1 MSRIDDDA
9 PLLTDTADTGEVV
22 EMFEVSGGKNLRFVD
37 EMCRMQI
44 ENFPHR
50 PFVPDEIRRDAQ
62 LPAQRT
68 GLVVAQWFYTING
81 ATASYHLSDINL
93 ARGTHTI
100 KFGSVE
106 KPFRRTM
113 FGDKRFNLWLIP
125 SQRMQVTRRIEH
137 GWLGSFAEAADY
149 SLPVL
154 LPAGWIPLPIEYQE
168 PVHGPSWRELGLE
181 TERTTI
187 IWMPP
192 DGLTPDEISVL
203 QPMVYKPAV
212 ASFLLD
218 IYDLDP
224 DIPWVAELCGDEVN
238 RPRPSREPLQ

>member
-1 MSRIDDDA
+1 
-9 PLLTDTADTGEVV
+9 
-22 EMFEVSGGKNLRFVD
+22 
-37 EMCRMQI
+37 MQI

-50 PFVPDEIRRDAQ
+50 PFVPDEIRRDAL
-62 LPAQRT
+62 LPAARD
-68 GLVVAQWFYTING
+68 GLIVAQWFYTVNG

-93 ARGTHTI
+93 VRRTHTI

-113 FGDKRFNLWLIP
+113 LRERRFNLWLIP
-125 SQRMQVTRRIEH
+125 SQRAQVTPH
-137 GWLGSFAEAADY
+137 LPDGWLGSFAEAAEY

-154 LPAGWIPLPIEYQE
+154 LPAGWIPLPIDYQE
-168 PVHGPSWRELGLE
+168 PVHGPSWREQGLE

-192 DGLTPDEISVL
+192 DGLDESQIAAL
-203 QPMVYKPAV
+203 QPDVLEPAV

-224 DIPWVAELCGDEVN
+224 EIPWVAELCGEQVN
-238 RPRPSREPLQ
+238 VPRPRRDPV

>member
-1 MSRIDDDA
+1 MSTTGDG
-9 PLLTDTADTGEVV
+9 PLLVDESDSGDLV
-22 EMFEVSGGKNLRFVD
+22 EMFEVTGGSNLRFID
-37 EMCRMQI
+37 EMCRLQL
-44 ENFPHR
+44 EYFPHR
-50 PFVPDEIRRDAQ
+50 PFVPDEIRRDAL
-62 LPAQRT
+62 LPAKRN
-68 GLVVAQWFYTING
+68 GLIVAQWFYTVNG
-81 ATASYHLSDINL
+81 ETASYHLSDINL
-93 ARGTHTI
+93 VRRTHTI

-113 FGDKRFNLWLIP
+113 MRNQRFNLWLIP
-125 SQRMQVTRRIEH
+125 SQRAQVTPLIPD

-154 LPAGWIPLPIEYQE
+154 LPAGWIPLPIDYRE
-168 PVHGPSWRELGLE
+168 PVHGPNWRERGLE

-192 DGLTPDEISVL
+192 DGLTEAEIADLQPRVL
-203 QPMVYKPAV
+203 QPAV

-224 DIPWVAELCGDEVN
+224 AIPWVAELCGDQVDVA
-238 RPRPSREPLQ
+238 RPQREPR

>member
-1 MSRIDDDA
+1 MNTPDDVEV
-9 PLLTDTADTGEVV
+9 LLSEIADTGELV
-22 EMFEVSGGKNLRFVD
+22 EMFVVTDGKNLRYVE

-50 PFVPDEIRRDAQ
+50 PFVPDEIRRDAL
-62 LPAQRT
+62 LPSRRD
-68 GLVVAQWFYTING
+68 GLVVAQWFYTVDG

-93 ARGTHTI
+93 VRRTHTI

-113 FGDKRFNLWLIP
+113 MGDRRFNLWLIP
-125 SQRMQVTRRIEH
+125 SQRAQVTPLISE

-154 LPAGWIPLPIEYQE
+154 LPAGWIPLPIDYLE
-168 PVHGPSWRELGLE
+168 PVHGPNWRELGLE

-192 DGLTPDEISVL
+192 DGLTEAEIAALQPQVL
-203 QPMVYKPAV
+203 QPAA

-224 DIPWVAELCGDEVN
+224 TIPWVADLCGKQIDVP
-238 RPRPSREPLQ
+238 RPRREPR

>member
-1 MSRIDDDA
+1 VSTADDVEV
-9 PLLTDTADTGEVV
+9 LLTDVADTGELV
-22 EMFEVSGGKNLRFVD
+22 EMFVVTDGKNLCFVE

-50 PFVPDEIRRDAQ
+50 PFVPDEIRRDAL
-62 LPAQRT
+62 LPSQRD
-68 GLVVAQWFYTING
+68 GLVVAQWFYTVDG

-93 ARGTHTI
+93 VRRTHTI

-113 FGDKRFNLWLIP
+113 LRERRFNLWLIP
-125 SQRMQVTRRIEH
+125 SQRAQVTPLIGD

-154 LPAGWIPLPIEYQE
+154 LPAGWIPLPIDYQE

-192 DGLTPDEISVL
+192 DALTEAEIAELQPRVL
-203 QPMVYKPAV
+203 QPAA

-218 IYDLDP
+218 IYGLDAS
-224 DIPWVAELCGDEVN
+224 IPWVAELCGDQVDVA
-238 RPRPSREPLQ
+238 RPQREPR

>member
-1 MSRIDDDA
+1 MNSTDDGT
-9 PLLTDTADTGEVV
+9 PIKRTIADTGEVV
-22 EMFEVSGGKNLRFVD
+22 EMFEICDGKNLRFVD

-50 PFVPDEIRRDAQ
+50 PFVPDEIRRDAL
-62 LPAQRT
+62 LPAQRS
-68 GLVVAQWFYTING
+68 GLVVAQWFYTVDGI
-81 ATASYHLSDINL
+81 TASYHLSDINL
-93 ARGTHTI
+93 ARHTHTI

-113 FGDKRFNLWLIP
+113 FNGKRFNLWLIP
-125 SQRMQVTRRIEH
+125 SQREQVTKVLTE
-137 GWLGSFAEAADY
+137 GWLGSFAEAAEY

-154 LPAGWIPLPIEYQE
+154 LPAGWIPLDIDYQE
-168 PVHGPSWRELGLE
+168 PVHGPNWRGLGLA

-192 DGLTPDEISVL
+192 DGLTDEQIAEM
-203 QPMVYKPAV
+203 QPRVAQPAV

-218 IYDLDP
+218 IYELDP
-224 DIPWVAELCGDEVN
+224 TIPWVAELCGDEVDK
-238 RPRPSREPLQ
+238 PRPGREPA

>member
-1 MSRIDDDA
+1 MRGAA
-9 PLLTDTADTGEVV
+9 PIQRAVADTGEVV
-22 EMFEVSGGKNLRFVD
+22 EMFDVSGGNNLRFVD
-37 EMCRMQI
+37 EMCRLQI

-50 PFVPDEIRRDAQ
+50 PFVPDEIRRDAL
-62 LPAQRT
+62 LPAERD
-68 GLVVAQWFYTING
+68 GLVVAQWFYTVDG

-93 ARGTHTI
+93 VRRTHTI

-106 KPFRRTM
+106 KAFRRTM
-113 FGDKRFNLWLIP
+113 FDGKRFNLWLIP
-125 SQRMQVTRRIEH
+125 SQRAEVKRRIET

-154 LPAGWIPLPIEYQE
+154 LPAGWIPLPIDYQE
-168 PVHGPSWRELGLE
+168 PVHGPNWREGGLE

-192 DGLTPDEISVL
+192 DGLSADEVSEL
-203 QPMVYKPAV
+203 QPSVFHPAA

-218 IYDLDP
+218 IYELDP
-224 DIPWVAELCGDEVN
+224 SIPWVGDLCGDEVN
-238 RPRPSREPLQ
+238 RPRPRRTPV

>member
-1 MSRIDDDA
+1 MSTIEDGV
-9 PLLTDTADTGEVV
+9 PLLTDVADTGEVV
-22 EMFEVSGGKNLRFVD
+22 EMFEVAGGRNLRFVE

-50 PFVPDEIRRDAQ
+50 PFVPDEIRRDAS
-62 LPAQRT
+62 LPAERE
-68 GLVVAQWFYTING
+68 GLVVAQWFYSING

-93 ARGTHTI
+93 IRRTHTI

-113 FGDKRFNLWLIP
+113 FRDKRFNLWLIP
-125 SQRMQVTRRIEH
+125 SQRAQVTRRIDQ

-192 DGLTPDEISVL
+192 DGLTAEEVAEL
-203 QPMVYKPAV
+203 QPKVYEPAV

-218 IYDLDP
+218 IYNLDP
-224 DIPWVAELCGDEVN
+224 TIPWVEELCGSEAN
-238 RPRPSREPLQ
+238 RPRPRRDLP